1 MKRQGKKFS
10 KTLTI
15 LLIVPTIAIFYS
27 CQGQD
32 KKANQQIEETSVSET
47 NPPTL
52 DIHAATFMG
61 NLEAVNQH
69 IAAGSNLNEKD
80 QFGSSPLSIAAT
92 FNKID
97 VALALIDAGAD
108 LNIKS
113 ADGSTP
119 LHTASFFC
127 RKDIV
132 EALLENGADKTLR
145 NNYGSTALAS
155 VSSPFV
161 DVKGIYDQISKDLGA
176 FGFKLDYKYL
186 EATRP
191 VIAEMLQ

>member
-1 MKRQGKKFS
+1 MKKQRNSFRKS
-10 KTLTI
+10 LNICMLIPAVI
-15 LLIVPTIAIFYS
+15 LFLS
-27 CQGQD
+27 CQGQA
-32 KKANQQIEETSVSET
+32 KKTNQQIEETSVSET
-47 NPPTL
+47 KPPAL

-80 QFGSSPLSIAAT
+80 QFGSSPLTIAAT

-145 NNYGSTALAS
+145 NNYGSTALES